1 MSVSLTLKRRCG
13 YTQNLTLALQTY
25 IYFPSLLEENRTK
38 QNFSKTIPFPVLL
51 KHFGTF
57 LVRFLSIF
65 YKLVKVMHNYI
76 QSLSGTPGFEG
87 QVTKGLIQ
95 AVNVSPSQE
104 DAVRE
109 S

>member
-1 MSVSLTLKRRCG
+1 MWIHSAFNSSTS
-13 YTQNLTLALQTY
+13 NIY

-38 QNFSKTIPFPVLL
+38 QNFSKTIPFPLLL

-57 LVRFLSIF
+57 LVCFLSIF
-65 YKLVKVMHNYI
+65 YKSVKVMHNYI